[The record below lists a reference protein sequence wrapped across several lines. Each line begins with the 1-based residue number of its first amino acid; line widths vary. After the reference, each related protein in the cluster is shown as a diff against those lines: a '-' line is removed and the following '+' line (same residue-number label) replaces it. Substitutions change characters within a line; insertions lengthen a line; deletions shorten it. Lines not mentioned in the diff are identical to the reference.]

1 MEFGSPKKNKVE
13 ISLIPLVN
21 VIFLLLIFFMVAGSI
36 EGVDIF
42 EVDLP
47 HSQAGKGK
55 IYIPTVVYLSEDGKI
70 AVNNQIVTK
79 QNLKAVLSTSFAKN
93 INHHVTIKSDLNVPA
108 QTLIYIMNIIES
120 AGGRDIS
127 LVTQVIEK

>member
-21 VIFLLLIFFMVAGSI
+21 VIFLLLIFFMVAGSV

-47 HSQAGKGK
+47 HSEEGKGK
-55 IYIPTVVYLSEDGKI
+55 FYIPTVVYLSEDGKM
-70 AVNNQIVTK
+70 AVNNQIVNI
-79 QNLKAVLSTSFAKN
+79 QSLKTVLSASILQN
-93 INHHVTIKSDLNVPA
+93 ENQQVTIKSDLNVPA
-108 QTLIYIMNIIES
+108 ANLIYIMNIIEN
-120 AGGRDIS
+120 AGAKDIT

>member
-36 EGVDIF
+36 EGADIF

-55 IYIPTVVYLSEDGKI
+55 IYIPTVVYLSEYGKI

-93 INHHVTIKSDLNVPA
+93 INYHVTIKSDLNVPA

-120 AGGRDIS
+120 AGGRDVT